1 MKADAWFQQKAL
13 EAERGRNGGKLVWHC
28 IRDIQKARRGLV
40 PVRTATVKD
49 EDSNT
54 CTKMEAKQERW
65 RRHFTKI
72 LNIQSEFDMMESRR
86 VRQRP
91 PRPEITKVPSED
103 ELLSAVRKVRNGKVV
118 GSQAFWPEMIK
129 ATCCDKECPSK
140 LLELVEDIQKGNL
153 SN

>member
-1 MKADAWFQQKAL
+1 
-13 EAERGRNGGKLVWHC
+13 
-28 IRDIQKARRGLV
+28 
-40 PVRTATVKD
+40 
-49 EDSNT
+49 
-54 CTKMEAKQERW
+54 
-65 RRHFTKI
+65 
-72 LNIQSEFDMMESRR
+72 MESRT

-91 PRPEITKVPSED
+91 PRLEITNVPSED